1 LCTDGGLSSREG
13 VAPPPRAAMPP
24 AAAARAAPK
33 MAVGARVELAVRLAC
48 GGAPRGSGRVLGAHG
63 AA

>member
-1 LCTDGGLSSREG
+1 
-13 VAPPPRAAMPP
+13 MPP